1 MDQKF
6 PFLVADPKST
16 VESADAIVE
25 LPCMSPHFF
34 DVGLS
39 SNVFAKAF
47 ANSILLVVICQVAF
61 LGGTS
66 RTIHCA
72 FTRNTLLKFL
82 LLIEFH
88 YKNIM
93 LNYSNVSLLLTP
105 SIVCWFRDWCFQ
117 TAHQKQNKN
126 TLYSFNPIQV
136 MQDDPE
142 CQDCLIQLE
151 YKGCIYNFLGE

>member
-61 LGGTS
+61 FGGYIPYNS
-66 RTIHCA
+66 LCLYSKHIA
-72 FTRNTLLKFL
+72 QISFTHR
-82 LLIEFH
+82 
-88 YKNIM
+88 
-93 LNYSNVSLLLTP
+93 VSL
-105 SIVCWFRDWCFQ
+105 
-117 TAHQKQNKN
+117 
-126 TLYSFNPIQV
+126 
-136 MQDDPE
+136 
-142 CQDCLIQLE
+142 
-151 YKGCIYNFLGE
+151 